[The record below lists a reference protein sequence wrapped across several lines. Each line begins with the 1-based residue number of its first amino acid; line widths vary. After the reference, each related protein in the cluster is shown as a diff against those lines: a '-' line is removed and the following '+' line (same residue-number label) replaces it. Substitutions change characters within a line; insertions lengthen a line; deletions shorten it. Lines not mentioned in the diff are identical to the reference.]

1 MMNTGGFSMFLSKLD
16 SLSDALNL
24 ILSHQKTT
32 DVEEIPIVEAH
43 KRVLAEDIVAFHDS
57 PPFDKSAMDGFAV
70 IAENTF
76 GASQSAPKSLKI
88 IDAIG
93 AGDFSPK
100 TVSEGEAVLIATGAP
115 VPEGANA
122 VIMKEYTTEDGDDL
136 TIYSQV
142 TPGENVSPKAEDIKK
157 GEKILSENTFIRYQE
172 MGLIA
177 SAGYSTIKVYK
188 KPRIKV
194 IITGNELV
202 EPTKE
207 EIDKGKI
214 INSNKFTIKSM
225 IEDSGAI
232 CEISHAGDTFEEVR
246 EKIEDMTSLTNEET
260 EEVLAKISEIEKVL
274 EASNDFDVIMTT
286 GGTAISKGDV
296 VLDVVDD
303 IGEILFHGVSIRP
316 GKPIGAGIV
325 NDKMVFTFSGQP
337 VAAMTQFD
345 IFARKYLFEMQGRSF
360 DFHIVKRQSQ
370 LKIPSQLGR
379 TDFIRAFSDD
389 DFARHVLN
397 RGSGIIRSMVE
408 ANSYIIIDEND
419 EGYQKGD
426 MVNVVFFDSLLW

>member
-1 MMNTGGFSMFLSKLD
+1 MFLSKLE
-16 SLSDALNL
+16 SLSNALKL
-24 ILSHQKTT
+24 ISDNQKTT
-32 DVEEIPIVEAH
+32 EIEEISIFDSH
-43 KRVLAEDIVAFHDS
+43 KRVLGEDIEAFHNS

-70 IAENTF
+70 IGENTF
-76 GASQSAPKSLKI
+76 GASQSAPKKFKI

-93 AGDFSPK
+93 AGDFSAK
-100 TVSEGEAVLIATGAP
+100 TVGENEAVVIATGAP
-115 VPEGANA
+115 IPDGANA
-122 VIMKEYTTEDGDDL
+122 VIMKEYTTTEADDL

-142 TPGENVSPKAEDIKK
+142 TPGENVSPKAEDIRK
-157 GEKILSENTFIRYQE
+157 GDKILSKNTFIRYQE

-177 SAGYSTIKVYK
+177 SAGYDRVKVFK
-188 KPRIKV
+188 KPKIKL

-202 EPTKE
+202 DPTKE
-207 EIDKGKI
+207 EIDKAKI
-214 INSNKFTIKSM
+214 INSNQFTIKAM
-225 IEDSGAI
+225 AEDSGAI
-232 CEISHAGDTFEEVR
+232 CDIGHAGDTFEEVR
-246 EKIEDMTSLTNEET
+246 EAILK
-260 EEVLAKISEIEKVL
+260 
-274 EASNDFDVIMTT
+274 ASREYDVIMTT

-303 IGEILFHGVSIRP
+303 IGEVLFHGVAIRP

-337 VAAMTQFD
+337 VAAMSQFD

-360 DFHIVKRQSQ
+360 DFNIAKKQSQ

-379 TDFIRAFSDD
+379 TDFIRSFTDEKYT
-389 DFARHVLN
+389 RHVLN

-419 EGYQKGD
+419 EGYQKND
-426 MVNVVFFDSLLW
+426 MVDVVFFDSLLW